1 MYLQGGYTEKWKYY
15 FHFIKLHR
23 FSPAKWHKPVIC
35 KVWWPRQEDLKFKL
49 EVSLG
54 QRVSSR
60 PSWAVY
66 GDPGEKGEE
75 EGAGEC

>member
-1 MYLQGGYTEKWKYY
+1 M
-15 FHFIKLHR
+15 
-23 FSPAKWHKPVIC
+23 
-35 KVWWPRQEDLKFKL
+35 

-66 GDPGEKGEE
+66 GDPGEKGKGRRGWGVLRALEYPE
-75 EGAGEC
+75 LRMSTNEVPEFVLKIYFYLCVCLYVGLCTFLQSPGVQGG